1 MRSGA
6 NGRDALRRVRMRREV
21 ISGGALLPTSPLS
34 LACSS
39 RHGRLR
45 RTGATPGNNPRRDF
59 SEKTLGSIPRFAMGN
74 SRASQATRPPGW
86 AETHRLLTVAF
97 IRSCGYFEGEK
108 TLGSIPRFAVGN
120 SRASQATRPPEWAE
134 TRRLLTVAFIRSCG
148 YFEGE
153 ETLDL
158 VPPFAM
164 GNSRAS
170 QATRPPEWAKTR
182 PAEPDG
188 FFCIEWFER

>member
-21 ISGGALLPTSPLS
+21 ISGAEGALLPTSPLS

-39 RHGRLR
+39 QHGRLR
-45 RTGATPGNNPRRDF
+45 RKGATPGNNPRRDF
-59 SEKTLGSIPRFAMGN
+59 SEKTLGSIPRFAL
-74 SRASQATRPPGW
+74 S
-86 AETHRLLTVAF
+86 
-97 IRSCGYFEGEK
+97 
-108 TLGSIPRFAVGN
+108 N

-134 TRRLLTVAFIRSCG
+134 TRRLLTVAFIRSCS

-153 ETLDL
+153 KTLGSI
-158 VPPFAM
+158 PPFAM